1 MEISPM
7 PDFASALG
15 ASKSASTLLVLF
27 IPSKDR
33 SDQAIDQ
40 AYWVE
45 QALTVLGTL
54 FGGATAFPQGKGVW
68 RDDARGGK
76 LLFDEPVV
84 IQCYTGEQI
93 LERQSPA
100 LRDFLYRMGRE
111 ARQGAVGFV
120 IDRDY
125 LEIGFPLKESPGTKR
140 RNGGKPSWPRTFAA
154 SPVASAPKSSAA
166 YRMLEAAPS
175 VPPVSP
181 RSSRLYAAGS
191 CPDRA
196 A

>member
-1 MEISPM
+1 M
-7 PDFASALG
+7 PDFARALG

-33 SDQAIDQ
+33 SDHAIDQ
-40 AYWVE
+40 AYWVD

-68 RDDARGGK
+68 RDDAQGGT

-84 IQCYTGEQI
+84 IQCYTGEQM
-93 LERQSPA
+93 LERQAPR

-125 LEIGFPLKESPGTKR
+125 LEIGFPLKESSRPKPKKR
-140 RNGGKPSWPRTFAA
+140 R
-154 SPVASAPKSSAA
+154 
-166 YRMLEAAPS
+166 
-175 VPPVSP
+175 
-181 RSSRLYAAGS
+181 
-191 CPDRA
+191 
-196 A
+196 